1 MNSSASATTL
11 TNHGNV
17 PTQQFQKGQFLWHTL
32 DLSDPQNPVP
42 VEVNV
47 DLTQSSSQNLKGLP
61 LDPTMKNLFALYPNP
76 TSLNRDGYT
85 GTIAFPSAS
94 RQDSYQTVLKVDHH
108 FTDRELLSMRYGYD
122 HFVDPNSFHY
132 DSCRVASVPWRK
144 RHQPGGTA
152 NLVSTLSSSM
162 VNSFAFGWNQ
172 IYAPFYC
179 GGLSALDDPSVNQV
193 DQFREGPGFRL

>member
-1 MNSSASATTL
+1 
-11 TNHGNV
+11 
-17 PTQQFQKGQFLWHTL
+17 
-32 DLSDPQNPVP
+32 
-42 VEVNV
+42 
-47 DLTQSSSQNLKGLP
+47 
-61 LDPTMKNLFALYPNP
+61 MKNLFALYPNP

-132 DSCRVASVPWRK
+132 DFLPGGVGALGEKGIS
-144 RHQPGGTA
+144 QGGTA

-162 VNSFAFGWNQ
+162 VIALPLAGIRFTR
-172 IYAPFYC
+172 
-179 GGLSALDDPSVNQV
+179 LSIV
-193 DQFREGPGFRL
+193 EG